1 MLGKS
6 FANIFFNTFSF
17 LVLVSLFF
25 FSLSHSNAI
34 VPTLAWCDGGVG
46 EYTLIF
52 LLTIKYEEGN
62 RLPISPHS
70 LFVRVHGN
78 VTHPCVTLFTR
89 SLGLRYAVVYE
100 TTTTTTSIQPLNTVH

>member
-52 LLTIKYEEGN
+52 LFNNKVRGGKSVT
-62 RLPISPHS
+62 ISPHS

-78 VTHPCVTLFTR
+78 VTHPCVTLFTKAA
-89 SLGLRYAVVYE
+89 S
-100 TTTTTTSIQPLNTVH
+100 P

>member
-25 FSLSHSNAI
+25 FSLSHSNAT
-34 VPTLAWCDGGVG
+34 VPTLAWCDGGVE

-62 RLPISPHS
+62 R
-70 LFVRVHGN
+70 
-78 VTHPCVTLFTR
+78 
-89 SLGLRYAVVYE
+89 
-100 TTTTTTSIQPLNTVH
+100 

>member
-62 RLPISPHS
+62 R
-70 LFVRVHGN
+70 
-78 VTHPCVTLFTR
+78 
-89 SLGLRYAVVYE
+89 
-100 TTTTTTSIQPLNTVH
+100 